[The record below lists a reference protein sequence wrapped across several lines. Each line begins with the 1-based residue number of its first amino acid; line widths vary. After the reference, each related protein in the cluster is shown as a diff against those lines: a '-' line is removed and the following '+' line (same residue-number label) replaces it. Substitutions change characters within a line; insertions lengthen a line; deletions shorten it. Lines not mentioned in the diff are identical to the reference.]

1 MSLFVCLFVCLFVL
15 KVAALTINVGN
26 YSNDVWSMTDQ
37 SGLLCALQL
46 VISRGYYSVARKYE
60 LYYYLRVARTMYLTT
75 KAAER
80 NIIGPYLSYCLMF
93 FL

>member
-1 MSLFVCLFVCLFVL
+1 MSLFVYLFVSFL

-26 YSNDVWSMTDQ
+26 YSNDVWSMTNQ
-37 SGLLCALQL
+37 SGLLCALPL
-46 VISRGYYSVARKYE
+46 VIPRGYYSVARKYE
-60 LYYYLRVARTMYLTT
+60 FYDYMRVARTMYLTS

-80 NIIGPYLSYCLMF
+80 NIIGPYLSYRLMF